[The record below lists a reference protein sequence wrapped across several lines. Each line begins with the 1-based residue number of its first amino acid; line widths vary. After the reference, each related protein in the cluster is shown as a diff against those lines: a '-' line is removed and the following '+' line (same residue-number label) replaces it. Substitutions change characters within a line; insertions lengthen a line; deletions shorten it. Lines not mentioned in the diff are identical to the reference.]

1 MNLHLQLRKYL
12 RSYPEWKLAPPRVQL
27 RRALQKVGSEYG
39 GYFLD
44 PSGIGPDAV
53 VYSLGIG
60 EDISFDLS
68 LIHQYGVTVHA
79 FDPTPQVKK
88 WLASQKLPDEFCFH
102 DTGIADFD
110 GEGIFYLPPRPDH
123 VSHSVVPARQFSR
136 ESIPVPMMR
145 LGTAMER
152 LGHSRIGLMKMDIE
166 GGEYGVLEDL
176 VRERI
181 PVEQILVE
189 FHHRFSSIG
198 TAKTRRML
206 SMLEDYGMRICYV
219 CPRVEVFTLVRST
232 QSGEWAAAAG

>member
-1 MNLHLQLRKYL
+1 MNLPLQLRKYL
-12 RSYPEWKLAPPRVQL
+12 RSYPEWRLAPPRVQL

-39 GYFLD
+39 GYFFD
-44 PSGIGPDAV
+44 PAGIGPDAV

-79 FDPTPQVKK
+79 FDPTPRVKK
-88 WLASQKLPDEFCFH
+88 WLASQKLPDEFRFH
-102 DTGIADFD
+102 DTGI
-110 GEGIFYLPPRPDH
+110 PPRPDH
-123 VSHSVVPARQFSR
+123 ISHSVVPARQFSQ

-152 LGHSRIGLMKMDIE
+152 LGHSQIGLMKMDIE
-166 GGEYGVLEDL
+166 GAEYGVLEDL

-181 PVEQILVE
+181 LVEQILVE

-219 CPRVEVFTLVRST
+219 CPRIEVFTLVRSA
-232 QSGEWAAAAG
+232 QSAEWAAAAD